1 MRCKQILPL
10 NEASSTPLFF
20 VLPQAGKAATPWSL
34 TKQKYDIPNCH
45 GIKGLVDLQ
54 PKPYGTGHWPFSS
67 KEMILIDY
75 ATIIYTQPHCGKP
88 PRAAGDVQSTAFFMF
103 SATFYHSLMTRR

>member
-10 NEASSTPLFF
+10 NEARSTPLFF

-45 GIKGLVDLQ
+45 GMKGLVDLQ
-54 PKPYGTGHWPFSS
+54 PKPYGTG

-75 ATIIYTQPHCGKP
+75 ATIIYTQPRCGKP
-88 PRAAGDVQSTAFFMF
+88 PRAAGDVQSTASFMF
-103 SATFYHSLMTRR
+103 SVTFYHSLLTRR